1 MRIAVCDDEE
11 LFRIEFKSVLDKV
24 LINAEYDIDTFSGG
38 SSLYEAFL
46 KNPFDLVFLDIEM
59 PGIDGITLAKRLRAV
74 SENVQIVFLTSHI
87 EYALEGYEVN
97 ALRYLVKPVDMN
109 KLSEV
114 LKYIQDKKNN
124 SRQIMIK
131 QEGEDIVIDIS
142 DIIYME
148 SMDKNV
154 RIVTSKSEYITRYNI
169 SDYEEELK
177 NSGFLRIHRGYL
189 ISLSKVKKIVKNDVV
204 MDGDISLPVSRSNIK
219 TLKDALYAYVEGN
232 IIIFEGKK
240 KKTTPK
246 DVYQLRMYWDGLVF
260 NNVNPSQGILLGENH
275 PESVLQMIEYINKM
289 KDANGNNYKFII
301 KTWDEYNITQEQ

>member
-46 KNPFDLVFLDIEM
+46 KKPFDLVFLDIEM
-59 PGIDGITLAKRLRAV
+59 PGIDGITLAKRLRAL

-219 TLKDALYAYVEGN
+219 ALKDALYAYVEGTA
-232 IIIFEGKK
+232 F
-240 KKTTPK
+240 
-246 DVYQLRMYWDGLVF
+246 
-260 NNVNPSQGILLGENH
+260 
-275 PESVLQMIEYINKM
+275 
-289 KDANGNNYKFII
+289 
-301 KTWDEYNITQEQ
+301 

>member
-59 PGIDGITLAKRLRAV
+59 PGIDGITLAKRLRTV

-124 SRQIMIK
+124 SRQIMIR

-204 MDGDISLPVSRSNIK
+204 MDGDISLPVSRSNVK
-219 TLKDALYAYVEGN
+219 ALKDALYAYVEGTA
-232 IIIFEGKK
+232 F
-240 KKTTPK
+240 
-246 DVYQLRMYWDGLVF
+246 
-260 NNVNPSQGILLGENH
+260 
-275 PESVLQMIEYINKM
+275 
-289 KDANGNNYKFII
+289 
-301 KTWDEYNITQEQ
+301 

>member
-46 KNPFDLVFLDIEM
+46 INPFDLVFLDIEM

-142 DIIYME
+142 DVIYME

-219 TLKDALYAYVEGN
+219 TLKDALYAYVEGTA
-232 IIIFEGKK
+232 F
-240 KKTTPK
+240 
-246 DVYQLRMYWDGLVF
+246 
-260 NNVNPSQGILLGENH
+260 
-275 PESVLQMIEYINKM
+275 
-289 KDANGNNYKFII
+289 
-301 KTWDEYNITQEQ
+301 

>member
-11 LFRIEFKSVLDKV
+11 LFRIEFKNVLDKALV
-24 LINAEYDIDTFSGG
+24 NVDYDIDTFSGG

-46 KNPFDLVFLDIEM
+46 KEPFDLVFLDIEM
-59 PGIDGITLAKRLRAV
+59 PGIDGITLAKRLRAI
-74 SENVQIVFLTSHI
+74 SENVHIVFLTSHI

-109 KLSEV
+109 KLNEV
-114 LKYIQDKKNN
+114 LKYVQDKKNN
-124 SRQIMIK
+124 SRQIMIRE
-131 QEGEDIVIDIS
+131 EGEDIVIDIS

-154 RIVTSKSEYITRYNI
+154 RIVTSKREYVTRYNI

-204 MDGDISLPVSRSNIK
+204 MDGDISLPISRSNLK
-219 TLKDALYAYVEGN
+219 ALKDALYAYVEGTA
-232 IIIFEGKK
+232 F
-240 KKTTPK
+240 
-246 DVYQLRMYWDGLVF
+246 
-260 NNVNPSQGILLGENH
+260 
-275 PESVLQMIEYINKM
+275 
-289 KDANGNNYKFII
+289 
-301 KTWDEYNITQEQ
+301 

>member
-1 MRIAVCDDEE
+1 MGGINMRIAVCDDEE

-142 DIIYME
+142 DVIYME

-219 TLKDALYAYVEGN
+219 TLKDALYAYVEGTA
-232 IIIFEGKK
+232 F
-240 KKTTPK
+240 
-246 DVYQLRMYWDGLVF
+246 
-260 NNVNPSQGILLGENH
+260 
-275 PESVLQMIEYINKM
+275 
-289 KDANGNNYKFII
+289 
-301 KTWDEYNITQEQ
+301 

>member
-46 KNPFDLVFLDIEM
+46 KNPFDLVFLDLEM

-219 TLKDALYAYVEGN
+219 TLKDALYAYVEGTA
-232 IIIFEGKK
+232 F
-240 KKTTPK
+240 
-246 DVYQLRMYWDGLVF
+246 
-260 NNVNPSQGILLGENH
+260 
-275 PESVLQMIEYINKM
+275 
-289 KDANGNNYKFII
+289 
-301 KTWDEYNITQEQ
+301 

>member
-24 LINAEYDIDTFSGG
+24 LINAEYDIDTFFFFL
-38 SSLYEAFL
+38 SLYEAFL
-46 KNPFDLVFLDIEM
+46 KNTFDLVFLDIEM

-142 DIIYME
+142 DVIYME

-219 TLKDALYAYVEGN
+219 ALKDALYAYVEGTA
-232 IIIFEGKK
+232 F
-240 KKTTPK
+240 
-246 DVYQLRMYWDGLVF
+246 
-260 NNVNPSQGILLGENH
+260 
-275 PESVLQMIEYINKM
+275 
-289 KDANGNNYKFII
+289 
-301 KTWDEYNITQEQ
+301 

>member
-11 LFRIEFKSVLDKV
+11 LFRIEFKTILDKV
-24 LINAEYDIDTFSGG
+24 LVNSEYDIDTFPGG

-142 DIIYME
+142 DVIYIE
-148 SMDKNV
+148 SLDKNV

-219 TLKDALYAYVEGN
+219 TLKDALYAYVEGTA
-232 IIIFEGKK
+232 F
-240 KKTTPK
+240 
-246 DVYQLRMYWDGLVF
+246 
-260 NNVNPSQGILLGENH
+260 
-275 PESVLQMIEYINKM
+275 
-289 KDANGNNYKFII
+289 
-301 KTWDEYNITQEQ
+301 

>member
-204 MDGDISLPVSRSNIK
+204 MDGGISLPVSRSNIK
-219 TLKDALYAYVEGN
+219 TLKDALYAYVEGTA
-232 IIIFEGKK
+232 F
-240 KKTTPK
+240 
-246 DVYQLRMYWDGLVF
+246 
-260 NNVNPSQGILLGENH
+260 
-275 PESVLQMIEYINKM
+275 
-289 KDANGNNYKFII
+289 
-301 KTWDEYNITQEQ
+301 

>member
-11 LFRIEFKSVLDKV
+11 LFRIEFKNVLDKALV
-24 LINAEYDIDTFSGG
+24 NAEYDIDTFSGG

-46 KNPFDLVFLDIEM
+46 KEPFDLVFLDIEM
-59 PGIDGITLAKRLRAV
+59 PGIDGITLAKRLRAI
-74 SENVQIVFLTSHI
+74 SENVHIVFLTSHI

-124 SRQIMIK
+124 SRQIMIRE
-131 QEGEDIVIDIS
+131 EGEDIVIDIS

-154 RIVTSKSEYITRYNI
+154 RIVTSKREYVTRYNI

-204 MDGDISLPVSRSNIK
+204 MDGDISLPVSRSNLK
-219 TLKDALYAYVEGN
+219 VLKDALYAYVEGTA
-232 IIIFEGKK
+232 F
-240 KKTTPK
+240 
-246 DVYQLRMYWDGLVF
+246 
-260 NNVNPSQGILLGENH
+260 
-275 PESVLQMIEYINKM
+275 
-289 KDANGNNYKFII
+289 
-301 KTWDEYNITQEQ
+301 

>member
-131 QEGEDIVIDIS
+131 QEGEDVVIDIS

-219 TLKDALYAYVEGN
+219 TLKDALYAYVEGTA
-232 IIIFEGKK
+232 F
-240 KKTTPK
+240 
-246 DVYQLRMYWDGLVF
+246 
-260 NNVNPSQGILLGENH
+260 
-275 PESVLQMIEYINKM
+275 
-289 KDANGNNYKFII
+289 
-301 KTWDEYNITQEQ
+301 

>member
-97 ALRYLVKPVDMN
+97 ALRYLVKSVDMN

-204 MDGDISLPVSRSNIK
+204 MDGDISLPVSRSNVK
-219 TLKDALYAYVEGN
+219 ALKDALYAYVEGTA
-232 IIIFEGKK
+232 F
-240 KKTTPK
+240 
-246 DVYQLRMYWDGLVF
+246 
-260 NNVNPSQGILLGENH
+260 
-275 PESVLQMIEYINKM
+275 
-289 KDANGNNYKFII
+289 
-301 KTWDEYNITQEQ
+301 

>member
-177 NSGFLRIHRGYL
+177 NSGFFRIHRGYL

-219 TLKDALYAYVEGN
+219 TLKDALYAYVEGTA
-232 IIIFEGKK
+232 F
-240 KKTTPK
+240 
-246 DVYQLRMYWDGLVF
+246 
-260 NNVNPSQGILLGENH
+260 
-275 PESVLQMIEYINKM
+275 
-289 KDANGNNYKFII
+289 
-301 KTWDEYNITQEQ
+301 

>member
-11 LFRIEFKSVLDKV
+11 LFRIEFKTILDKV
-24 LINAEYDIDTFSGG
+24 LVNSEYDIDTFSGG

-114 LKYIQDKKNN
+114 LKFIQDKKNN

-142 DIIYME
+142 DVIYIE
-148 SMDKNV
+148 SLDKNV

-177 NSGFLRIHRGYL
+177 NSGFFRSHRSYL

-204 MDGDISLPVSRSNIK
+204 MDGDISLPVSRSNVK
-219 TLKDALYAYVEGN
+219 ALKEALYAYVEGTA
-232 IIIFEGKK
+232 F
-240 KKTTPK
+240 
-246 DVYQLRMYWDGLVF
+246 
-260 NNVNPSQGILLGENH
+260 
-275 PESVLQMIEYINKM
+275 
-289 KDANGNNYKFII
+289 
-301 KTWDEYNITQEQ
+301 

>member
-59 PGIDGITLAKRLRAV
+59 PGIDGITLAKRLRAI
-74 SENVQIVFLTSHI
+74 SENVHIVFLTSHI

-109 KLSEV
+109 KLGEV
-114 LKYIQDKKNN
+114 LKYVQDKKNN
-124 SRQIMIK
+124 SRQIMIRE
-131 QEGEDIVIDIS
+131 EGENIVIDIS

-154 RIVTSKSEYITRYNI
+154 RIVTSKNEYVTRYNI
-169 SDYEEELK
+169 GDYEEELK

-204 MDGDISLPVSRSNIK
+204 MDGDISLPVSRSNLK
-219 TLKDALYAYVEGN
+219 ALKDALYAYVEGTA
-232 IIIFEGKK
+232 F
-240 KKTTPK
+240 
-246 DVYQLRMYWDGLVF
+246 
-260 NNVNPSQGILLGENH
+260 
-275 PESVLQMIEYINKM
+275 
-289 KDANGNNYKFII
+289 
-301 KTWDEYNITQEQ
+301 

>member
-24 LINAEYDIDTFSGG
+24 LINAEYNIDTFSGG

-154 RIVTSKSEYITRYNI
+154 KIVTSKSEYITRYNI

-219 TLKDALYAYVEGN
+219 TLKDALYAYVEGTA
-232 IIIFEGKK
+232 F
-240 KKTTPK
+240 
-246 DVYQLRMYWDGLVF
+246 
-260 NNVNPSQGILLGENH
+260 
-275 PESVLQMIEYINKM
+275 
-289 KDANGNNYKFII
+289 
-301 KTWDEYNITQEQ
+301 

>member
-109 KLSEV
+109 KLSDV

-219 TLKDALYAYVEGN
+219 TLKDALYAYVEGTA
-232 IIIFEGKK
+232 F
-240 KKTTPK
+240 
-246 DVYQLRMYWDGLVF
+246 
-260 NNVNPSQGILLGENH
+260 
-275 PESVLQMIEYINKM
+275 
-289 KDANGNNYKFII
+289 
-301 KTWDEYNITQEQ
+301 

>member
-1 MRIAVCDDEE
+1 MRIAVCDDDE

-219 TLKDALYAYVEGN
+219 TLKDALYAYVEGTA
-232 IIIFEGKK
+232 F
-240 KKTTPK
+240 
-246 DVYQLRMYWDGLVF
+246 
-260 NNVNPSQGILLGENH
+260 
-275 PESVLQMIEYINKM
+275 
-289 KDANGNNYKFII
+289 
-301 KTWDEYNITQEQ
+301 

>member
-131 QEGEDIVIDIS
+131 QEGEDIVIDLS

-219 TLKDALYAYVEGN
+219 TLKDALYAYVEGTA
-232 IIIFEGKK
+232 F
-240 KKTTPK
+240 
-246 DVYQLRMYWDGLVF
+246 
-260 NNVNPSQGILLGENH
+260 
-275 PESVLQMIEYINKM
+275 
-289 KDANGNNYKFII
+289 
-301 KTWDEYNITQEQ
+301 

>member
-59 PGIDGITLAKRLRAV
+59 PGIDGITLAKRLRAL

-124 SRQIMIK
+124 SRQIIIK

-219 TLKDALYAYVEGN
+219 ALKDALYAYVEGTA
-232 IIIFEGKK
+232 F
-240 KKTTPK
+240 
-246 DVYQLRMYWDGLVF
+246 
-260 NNVNPSQGILLGENH
+260 
-275 PESVLQMIEYINKM
+275 
-289 KDANGNNYKFII
+289 
-301 KTWDEYNITQEQ
+301 

>member
-59 PGIDGITLAKRLRAV
+59 SGIDGITLAKRLRAV

-219 TLKDALYAYVEGN
+219 ALKDALYAYVEGTA
-232 IIIFEGKK
+232 F
-240 KKTTPK
+240 
-246 DVYQLRMYWDGLVF
+246 
-260 NNVNPSQGILLGENH
+260 
-275 PESVLQMIEYINKM
+275 
-289 KDANGNNYKFII
+289 
-301 KTWDEYNITQEQ
+301 

>member
-59 PGIDGITLAKRLRAV
+59 PGIDGITLAKRLRTV

-131 QEGEDIVIDIS
+131 QEGEDIVIDIN

-177 NSGFLRIHRGYL
+177 NSSFLRIHRGYL

-219 TLKDALYAYVEGN
+219 ALKDALYAYVEGTA
-232 IIIFEGKK
+232 F
-240 KKTTPK
+240 
-246 DVYQLRMYWDGLVF
+246 
-260 NNVNPSQGILLGENH
+260 
-275 PESVLQMIEYINKM
+275 
-289 KDANGNNYKFII
+289 
-301 KTWDEYNITQEQ
+301 

>member
-109 KLSEV
+109 KLNEV

-219 TLKDALYAYVEGN
+219 TLKDALYAYVEGTA
-232 IIIFEGKK
+232 F
-240 KKTTPK
+240 
-246 DVYQLRMYWDGLVF
+246 
-260 NNVNPSQGILLGENH
+260 
-275 PESVLQMIEYINKM
+275 
-289 KDANGNNYKFII
+289 
-301 KTWDEYNITQEQ
+301 

>member
-131 QEGEDIVIDIS
+131 QEGEDIVIDLS

-219 TLKDALYAYVEGN
+219 VLKDALYAYVEGTA
-232 IIIFEGKK
+232 F
-240 KKTTPK
+240 
-246 DVYQLRMYWDGLVF
+246 
-260 NNVNPSQGILLGENH
+260 
-275 PESVLQMIEYINKM
+275 
-289 KDANGNNYKFII
+289 
-301 KTWDEYNITQEQ
+301 

>member
-59 PGIDGITLAKRLRAV
+59 PGLDGITLAKRLRAV

-219 TLKDALYAYVEGN
+219 TLKDALYAYVEGTA
-232 IIIFEGKK
+232 F
-240 KKTTPK
+240 
-246 DVYQLRMYWDGLVF
+246 
-260 NNVNPSQGILLGENH
+260 
-275 PESVLQMIEYINKM
+275 
-289 KDANGNNYKFII
+289 
-301 KTWDEYNITQEQ
+301 

>member
-114 LKYIQDKKNN
+114 LKFIQDKKNN

-142 DIIYME
+142 DVIYIE
-148 SMDKNV
+148 SLDKNV

-177 NSGFLRIHRGYL
+177 NSGFFRSHRSYL

-204 MDGDISLPVSRSNIK
+204 MDGDISLPVSRSNVK
-219 TLKDALYAYVEGN
+219 ALKEALYAYVEGTA
-232 IIIFEGKK
+232 F
-240 KKTTPK
+240 
-246 DVYQLRMYWDGLVF
+246 
-260 NNVNPSQGILLGENH
+260 
-275 PESVLQMIEYINKM
+275 
-289 KDANGNNYKFII
+289 
-301 KTWDEYNITQEQ
+301 

>member
-1 MRIAVCDDEE
+1 MRIAVCDNEE
-11 LFRIEFKSVLDKV
+11 LFRIEFKSILDKV
-24 LINAEYDIDTFSGG
+24 LVNSEYDIDTFSGG

-46 KNPFDLVFLDIEM
+46 KKPFDLVFLDIEM

-131 QEGEDIVIDIS
+131 QEGEDIVIDLS

-219 TLKDALYAYVEGN
+219 TLKDALYAYVEGTA
-232 IIIFEGKK
+232 F
-240 KKTTPK
+240 
-246 DVYQLRMYWDGLVF
+246 
-260 NNVNPSQGILLGENH
+260 
-275 PESVLQMIEYINKM
+275 
-289 KDANGNNYKFII
+289 
-301 KTWDEYNITQEQ
+301 

>member
-38 SSLYEAFL
+38 SSLYEVFL

-142 DIIYME
+142 DVIYME

-219 TLKDALYAYVEGN
+219 TLKDALYAYVEGTA
-232 IIIFEGKK
+232 F
-240 KKTTPK
+240 
-246 DVYQLRMYWDGLVF
+246 
-260 NNVNPSQGILLGENH
+260 
-275 PESVLQMIEYINKM
+275 
-289 KDANGNNYKFII
+289 
-301 KTWDEYNITQEQ
+301 

>member
-124 SRQIMIK
+124 SRQIIIK

-219 TLKDALYAYVEGN
+219 TLKDALYAYVEGTA
-232 IIIFEGKK
+232 F
-240 KKTTPK
+240 
-246 DVYQLRMYWDGLVF
+246 
-260 NNVNPSQGILLGENH
+260 
-275 PESVLQMIEYINKM
+275 
-289 KDANGNNYKFII
+289 
-301 KTWDEYNITQEQ
+301 